1 MRSGRASSPE
11 FERRPPLIGGARG
24 RWAWELVREV
34 IDEYRADGVGDV
46 AAAITFWTILSV
58 PAAALAFVSVLSS
71 LESVVG
77 ASVAA
82 DVEVA
87 VRDFVADTFADSTA
101 LTDTVDELF
110 STSSRGLATAAT
122 LVAMFTLS
130 RAFAGLIRALDIAYE
145 VEEGRPWW
153 YVRLV
158 AVGLGVGTVVVV
170 AASATILAVLPSL
183 PYDGVV
189 RVLAVP
195 LVVLAMVAWAATVF
209 HIGPNHR
216 TPWRYDLPG
225 AVLTALGWIAAT
237 QAFALYVRVAERGN
251 QVQSGVGAILL
262 ALTLMHL
269 LGIVLL
275 VGAEL
280 NDVLAR
286 RAGIVEPSL
295 SMTARARRAR
305 ARLRRRDQ
313 RPEM

>member
-1 MRSGRASSPE
+1 MPDLSGPGRA
-11 FERRPPLIGGARG
+11 
-24 RWAWELVREV
+24 RWTWELIREV
-34 IDEYRADGVGDV
+34 IDEYRSDGVGDV

-58 PAAALAFVSVLSS
+58 PAAALALVSVLSS
-71 LESVVG
+71 LDSIVG

-82 DVEVA
+82 DVEA
-87 VRDFVADTFADSTA
+87 AIQDFITDTFADSST
-101 LTDTVDELF
+101 LNDTVDELF
-110 STSSRGLATAAT
+110 STSSRGVATAAT
-122 LVAMFTLS
+122 LAAIFTLS

-158 AVGLGVGTVVVV
+158 AVGLGVGTLVVI
-170 AASATILAVLPSL
+170 AASATVLALLPSL
-183 PYDGVV
+183 AFGGVV

-195 LVVLAMVAWAATVF
+195 LVLLGMVLWAATIF

-225 AVLTALGWIAAT
+225 AIVTAIGWLVAT
-237 QAFALYVRVAERGN
+237 QAFALYVRLAERGN

-286 RAGIVEPSL
+286 RAGIVEPSP
-295 SMTARARRAR
+295 SVKDRARRAR
-305 ARLRRRDQ
+305 ARLRRTDQ